1 MAKLELIK
9 VETDTNKTYKPTDS
23 FVFKLTFN
31 NQEYIG
37 EDVEFEVLYFG
48 DAYSENHD
56 QKIGYNVIGPL
67 DAGKLCF
74 ELETSPIDLTKI
86 PIKTLFGLTTVLLV
100 GKFRGEQFIRIGYV
114 VNVRYPGIDSKQ
126 LVDSDEGYF
135 EDEEELEE
143 AADDLEEEEEEVSE
157 EDDEED
163 EVELMDDKDLE
174 EEEEDYSQCCSR
186 ENCSCDNEAH
196 SCTGNSCCCPNED
209 ENSMAGNIE
218 DMLANALMPNANH
231 KPIPL
236 ETPIVPEKDEFEYK
250 ENTMY
255 QSKIEMTLLD
265 KPIIHVFDIDWD
277 TCEKNQQVV
286 QSSESEDSC
295 CEMGGD
301 EENSKKQKIK

>member
-9 VETDTNKTYKPTDS
+9 VETDTKKTYKPTDS

-31 NQEYIG
+31 NQEHMS

-74 ELETSPIDLTKI
+74 ELETTPIDLTKI
-86 PIKTLFGLTTVLLV
+86 PIKTLFGLTTVLIV

-114 VNVRYPGIDSKQ
+114 VDVRYPGIESKQ
-126 LVDSDEGYF
+126 LLDSEEDDFEGEEDDF
-135 EDEEELEE
+135 EGEEELDEN
-143 AADDLEEEEEEVSE
+143 ADDEEISEEEDDIELMDDKELEEEEE
-157 EDDEED
+157 
-163 EVELMDDKDLE
+163 
-174 EEEEDYSQCCSR
+174 YSQCCSN
-186 ENCSCDNEAH
+186 ENCSCENAAQCCQE
-196 SCTGNSCCCPNED
+196 GNSCCKENED

-218 DMLANALMPNANH
+218 DMLADALMPNANR

-236 ETPIVPEKDEFEYK
+236 VTPIVSGKDEFEYK
-250 ENTMY
+250 DNTMY
-255 QSKIEMTLLD
+255 QSKIEMTFLD
-265 KPIIHVFDIDWD
+265 KPIIHVFDIEWD
-277 TCEKNQQVV
+277 TCDKNQQAI
-286 QSSESEDSC
+286 QSSESDDSC
-295 CEMGGD
+295 CEKRND